1 MQNTRLNTLIQTL
14 VDRITEQLRNPWRG
28 LLLRCLSLLLG
39 FFLGSAIVTTAGQL
53 AQFDIFVAA
62 FLVVFVELVS
72 RLAYRLPRLSSR
84 QGSPLPTLNAVKI
97 GLTYSLFVEAL
108 KLGS

>member
-14 VDRITEQLRNPWRG
+14 IDRITEQLRNPWRG
-28 LLLRCLSLLLG
+28 LLLRFLALLLG

-72 RLAYRLPRLSSR
+72 RFAYRLPRLNPQSF
-84 QGSPLPTLNAVKI
+84 PLPTLNAVKI